1 MRKKEK
7 FVMRMLAIVIEKV
20 VSFMAVALIAINSGR
35 VFSWNLEADEWWRRQ
50 ILNLLIHV
58 SQIRI
63 IYTKHFK

>member
-1 MRKKEK
+1 
-7 FVMRMLAIVIEKV
+7 MRMLAIVIEKV

>member
-1 MRKKEK
+1 
-7 FVMRMLAIVIEKV
+7 MRMLAIVIEKV
-20 VSFMAVALIAINSGR
+20 VSFMAVALIVINSGR